1 MGRGGWQKGGARE
14 SGYYWRGSWPARPSK
29 EKQVD
34 VKFPTYDSMTV
45 AQQGKGAGKA
55 EDFSADETTDSLV
68 CIIQEGLN
76 ATRKAEQK
84 VRSLSQQKQK
94 REGQW
99 NAYLDA
105 LRKSHLKEHD
115 KYGKEMA
122 RINEDLQTALQAQ
135 EDARAMLRTLHTRDQ
150 PDAQAVAPDAWE
162 KMTSAWQRER
172 HEEQDSAAVLR
183 RAWGDAPALAEPP
196 VPVGQRRLTP
206 EVLAFLAQCGIS
218 PQTIPVL
225 LQTPSILVW
234 HQPCRLFRHLR
245 WSNAGP
251 TMRCHQDRLY
261 QHLSGSTRSL
271 GLCQAGYGPPL
282 AGGVTATGSEVSRPD
297 STAPGEGG
305 PQALKEQA
313 GDLTK
318 KPRQSVKALPT
329 GVAHTASPKAP
340 GLCRQVGSETCCR
353 AGSAPRAAG
362 RACESGAIYDTTRG
376 ATGRDT
382 RRLRRRPDGRGAT
395 GPYGLGVIPLVGTW
409 SRAPHLNLCPR
420 LAGLLPFGQEALC
433 FGDGLDDHC
442 SGFQGAADRRVTVG
456 ENVQR
461 SFHFQSSCP
470 GFFQTV
476 CVMCRCSSEDP
487 CPCQPLE
494 PFRGRDTHDPSKVW
508 IWDFCACL
516 GPCFCQSQVRPMHPN
531 LMPLQVLRWWQ
542 PWYGLRPPI
551 SSRRCANLKG
561 CHGVCAQPLWV
572 CGMNPFSVAVH

>member
-1 MGRGGWQKGGARE
+1 MGRGGWPKGGARE

-29 EKQVD
+29 EKQAD

-45 AQQGKGAGKA
+45 AQKGKGAGKA
-55 EDFSADETTDSLV
+55 EDFSADEAADSLV
-68 CIIQEGLN
+68 GIIQEGLN

-105 LRKSHLKEHD
+105 LRRSYLKEHD

-122 RINEDLQTALQAQ
+122 RINEDLQAALQAQ

-218 PQTIPVL
+218 PQAIPGASADTVL
-225 LQTPSILVW
+225 PGLAPAMPAVPTPAMGQRRAYDAMS
-234 HQPCRLFRHLR
+234 P
-245 WSNAGP
+245 GP
-251 TMRCHQDRLY
+251 TLPAPFRVNPEF
-261 QHLSGSTRSL
+261 GPVP
-271 GLCQAGYGPPL
+271 AGYGPPL
-282 AGGVTATGSEVSRPD
+282 AVGVTATGSEVSRPD
-297 STAPGEGG
+297 SAAPGEGG

-340 GLCRQVGSETCCR
+340 GLADKLDQK
-353 AGSAPRAAG
+353 RAAEL
-362 RACESGAIYDTTRG
+362 AQ
-376 ATGRDT
+376 
-382 RRLRRRPDGRGAT
+382 LREQQE
-395 GPYGLGVIPLVGTW
+395 GPVPAVPSTIPPGVPQAVIHDDSDDDLMAEEPPGLT
-409 SRAPHLNLCPR
+409 
-420 LAGLLPFGQEALC
+420 AL
-433 FGDGLDDHC
+433 
-442 SGFQGAADRRVTVG
+442 
-456 ENVQR
+456 E
-461 SFHFQSSCP
+461 
-470 GFFQTV
+470 
-476 CVMCRCSSEDP
+476 
-487 CPCQPLE
+487 
-494 PFRGRDTHDPSKVW
+494 
-508 IWDFCACL
+508 
-516 GPCFCQSQVRPMHPN
+516 
-531 LMPLQVLRWWQ
+531 
-542 PWYGLRPPI
+542 
-551 SSRRCANLKG
+551 
-561 CHGVCAQPLWV
+561 
-572 CGMNPFSVAVH
+572 